1 MSKFAQGILFFT
13 IMLLAL
19 TAATFASGQMTKQ
32 PRIELSHDQFYF
44 GFMPMNAIVQHS
56 YWIRNKGNDT
66 LQIISVK
73 PGCGCTTAPLSKE
86 KIAPDDSALLKVTF
100 DSKNMV
106 GKMVKD
112 VEIFSNDPQK
122 PSTSVRF
129 FAVVN
134 REHDFVRATPNA
146 LRFSKF
152 GAKDGRMVKA
162 LDIKNGSIETIE
174 LKVVELPADYVAI
187 DRKTAKLKPGE
198 TATFQVEQTASVTNE
213 ADVLT
218 SLTVEFVGQE
228 TDRITIPIVAH
239 LQK

>member
-1 MSKFAQGILFFT
+1 MSKRAQGFSLFT
-13 IMLLAL
+13 IVLLAL
-19 TAATFASGQMTKQ
+19 TAASFAGGQMTKQ
-32 PRIELSHDQFYF
+32 PKIELSHEQFYF

-152 GAKDGRMVKA
+152 GSKDGRMVKA
-162 LDIKNGSIETIE
+162 LDIKNGSNETFE

-187 DRKTAKLKPGE
+187 DKKTAKLKPGE
-198 TATFQVEQTASVTNE
+198 TATFQVEQTASVKNE
-213 ADVLT
+213 SDVLT
-218 SLTVEFVGQE
+218 SLTVEFIGQE

-239 LQK
+239 LQR